1 MTSGMAVLLTED
13 QVLECRARIRA
24 VAEEQFATRG
34 LAATS
39 LRSIAAEL
47 GWTAASLYRY
57 FRNKNELLAVTRAAA
72 HDRFSDRVEAA
83 YASTTDLWDRSRAV
97 GQAYVD
103 FAFAEPHA
111 YQLMFAFSQP
121 EAEKTEAL
129 RVAERR
135 SRRTL
140 TAYVD
145 DMIAAGLVQG
155 DPVVLGHAYWAGIHG
170 LIVLQMAGKLDPA
183 MPFDTI
189 RHEIMRLVTRGA
201 QPPIGEAGMARRH
214 VHETPSPPASAMPNA
229 STEHPGRIHKEP
241 S

>member
-1 MTSGMAVLLTED
+1 MTSGMAILLTDD
-13 QVLECRARIRA
+13 QVLECRTRIRA
-24 VAEEQFATRG
+24 VAEAQFATRG

-39 LRSIAAEL
+39 LRSIASEL

-57 FRNKNELLAVTRAAA
+57 FRNKDELLALTRAAA

-103 FAFAEPHA
+103 FAFDEPHA

-121 EAEKTEAL
+121 EAEKGELL
-129 RVAERR
+129 REAERR

-140 TAYVD
+140 TAYVE
-145 DMIAAGLVQG
+145 DMIAAGLLQG
-155 DPVVLGHAYWAGIHG
+155 DPSILGHVYWAGIHG
-170 LIVLQMAGKLDPA
+170 LVVLQMAGKLAPD
-183 MPFDTI
+183 MPFDMI

-201 QPPIGEAGMARRH
+201 QPPSDESKSITGI
-214 VHETPSPPASAMPNA
+214 S
-229 STEHPGRIHKEP
+229 I
-241 S
+241 

>member
-1 MTSGMAVLLTED
+1 MTSGMALLLTDD
-13 QVLECRARIRA
+13 QVMECRARIRA

-57 FRNKNELLAVTRAAA
+57 FRNKSELLALTRAAA

-103 FAFAEPHA
+103 FAFDEPHA

-121 EAEKTEAL
+121 EAEKTEEL
-129 RVAERR
+129 RAAECR

-140 TAYVD
+140 TAYIE
-145 DMIAAGLVQG
+145 DMIAAGLLQG
-155 DPVVLGHAYWAGIHG
+155 DPSVLGHVYWAGIHG
-170 LIVLQMAGKLDPA
+170 LVVLQMAGKLDPD
-183 MPFDTI
+183 MPFELI

-201 QPPIGEAGMARRH
+201 QPPAGEAR
-214 VHETPSPPASAMPNA
+214 PAKGS
-229 STEHPGRIHKEP
+229 KE
-241 S
+241 